1 MSIASNFERVI
12 PSDEEILRA
21 IVAIG
26 DDGFVPRHQLV
37 ARFRG
42 QGEREMRRAIGRSAR
57 RGLVLE
63 RKDPAGRSFVAVS
76 AEGWELLRTGE
87 FEPRRLRRR
96 ED

>member
-1 MSIASNFERVI
+1 MI

-21 IVAIG
+21 IVALG

-42 QGEREMRRAIGRSAR
+42 QGESEMRRAIGRSAR

-63 RKDPAGRSFVAVS
+63 RKDPAGRGFVAVS
-76 AEGWELLRTGE
+76 TEGWELLRSGD
-87 FEPRRLRRR
+87 FEPRRPRAR

>member
-1 MSIASNFERVI
+1 MI

-21 IVAIG
+21 IIDLG
-26 DDGFVPRHQLV
+26 DDGFVPRYRLV

-63 RKDPAGRSFVAVS
+63 RKDPEGRSFVAVS
-76 AEGWELLRTGE
+76 SEGWDALRSNT
-87 FEPRRLRRR
+87 FEPRRLRPR
-96 ED
+96 DD

>member
-1 MSIASNFERVI
+1 MI

-26 DDGFVPRHQLV
+26 DDGFVPRQQLV
-37 ARFRG
+37 AGFRG
-42 QGEREMRRAIGRSAR
+42 QGERDMRRAIGRSAR

-63 RKDPAGRSFVAVS
+63 RKDPDGRSFVAVS
-76 AEGWELLRTGE
+76 SEGWEALRTAS

>member
-1 MSIASNFERVI
+1 VI

-21 IVAIG
+21 IVALG

-37 ARFRG
+37 LRFRG
-42 QGEREMRRAIGRSAR
+42 QGERDMRRAIGRSAR

-63 RKDPAGRSFVAVS
+63 RKDPEGRGFVAVS
-76 AEGWELLRTGE
+76 TEGWEALRTGD
-87 FEPRRLRRR
+87 FEPRRLRAR